1 LIEVATVAA
10 ELTELKNF
18 LYDTLAGDATLQGY
32 LGGAANPR
40 VYADQIP
47 QTVLDSGSVALF
59 FRTQSPGTDANGV
72 GTVRLA
78 AEPLMYVAAVRK
90 GQPNATQKAVDAR
103 ADALLKD
110 VRASASG
117 AHLISLQREMPVDR
131 AYFDTAN
138 NRFHDLGGL
147 WRAYVRA

>member
-1 LIEVATVAA
+1 MAA
-10 ELTELKNF
+10 EVTELKNF
-18 LYDTLAGDATLQGY
+18 LYDTFAGDATLQAD
-32 LGGAANPR
+32 LGGATNPR

-47 QTVLDSGSVALF
+47 QTVLDSGNVALF
-59 FRTQSPGTDANGV
+59 YRVQSPGTDVNGV

-78 AEPLMYVAAVRK
+78 AEPLIYVAAVRK

-103 ADALLKD
+103 ADALLKE
-110 VRASASG
+110 VRATTSG

-131 AYFDTAN
+131 AYFDSAN